1 MSSYGTNAAVQI
13 LAFGASDSN
22 QDTRSS
28 GARDMATSIINS
40 KLGFSADLV
49 SPSNEITRCA
59 NLLAAGII
67 LSGQITVDSQKMH
80 PYYEEAL
87 KMLGEID
94 LNSITELNNDAF
106 MVERA

>member
-1 MSSYGTNAAVQI
+1 MASYGTNAAVQI

-22 QDTRSS
+22 QDTRSA

-40 KLGFSADLV
+40 RLGFSADLV
-49 SPSNEITRCA
+49 TPSNEITRCA

-67 LSGQITVDSQKMH
+67 LSGQITVDSQSMH
-80 PYYEEAL
+80 PYYVEGMKLLEDL
-87 KMLGEID
+87 D
-94 LNSITELNNDAF
+94 LNSVTELNNDSF